1 MDNIQI
7 SKIYIKQKNF
17 FFIMEE
23 IEQGN
28 ENNIELQ
35 NRKTSINASEIVK
48 KFRTIKDRQLFCREM
63 SILIFYNFRSIFPP
77 RNWI

>member
-1 MDNIQI
+1 
-7 SKIYIKQKNF
+7 
-17 FFIMEE
+17 MEE
-23 IEQGN
+23 IEQAN

-63 SILIFYNFRSIFPP
+63 STLKFYNFRFIFPP
-77 RNWI
+77 RNWVRYDILSSIS